1 MEQWKPVFGY
11 EGLYE
16 ISQLGN
22 VRRIARGKR
31 LNSNAVEHIKLALN
45 NGATLK
51 AAAVIGMTTIQTVFA
66 IKHGKTWVGDVNA
79 RPVKTK
85 VGTDFYVYFTP
96 SKDGKYKHRSVHR
109 TVWEAFNGQIP
120 KGFEINHINLNRQD
134 NRLENLELAT
144 HQQNIKHAI
153 DLYKSQGLLRA
164 VKGTKGFIVG
174 KHSVYDNS

>member
-1 MEQWKPVFGY
+1 MEIWKAVLDY

-31 LNSNAVEHIKLALN
+31 LSAIAVEHIRLALD

-51 AAAVIGMTTIQTVFA
+51 AAAIIGMTTLQTVFA
-66 IKHGKTWVGDVNA
+66 IKHGKTWVGDVNS

-85 VGTDFYVYFTP
+85 IGTDFYVYFTP
-96 SKDGKYKHRSVHR
+96 SKDGKYKHRPIHR
-109 TVWEAFNGQIP
+109 DLWEAFNGCIP
-120 KGFEINHINLNRQD
+120 KGLEVNHINLNRQD
-134 NRLENLELAT
+134 NRLENLELVT

-153 DLYKSQGLLRA
+153 DKYKSKGLLRS
-164 VKGTKGFIVG
+164 VKGVKGFVKG
-174 KHSVYDNS
+174 KHSEYG

>member
-1 MEQWKPVFGY
+1 MEIWKAVLDY

-31 LNSNAVEHIKLALN
+31 LSATAVEHIRLALN

-51 AAAVIGMTTIQTVFA
+51 AAAIIGMTTLQTVFA
-66 IKHGKTWVGDVNA
+66 IKHGKTWVGDVNS

-85 VGTDFYVYFTP
+85 IGTDFYVYFTP
-96 SKDGKYKHRSVHR
+96 SKDGKYKHRPIHR
-109 TVWEAFNGQIP
+109 VLWEAFNGRIP
-120 KGFEINHINLNRQD
+120 KGIEVNHINLNRQD
-134 NRLENLELAT
+134 NRLENLEIVT

-153 DLYKSQGLLRA
+153 DKYKSKGLLRS
-164 VKGTKGFIVG
+164 VKGVKGFVKG
-174 KHSVYDNS
+174 KHSEYD

>member
-1 MEQWKPVFGY
+1 MEIWKAVLDY

-31 LNSNAVEHIKLALN
+31 LSAISVEHIRLALD

-51 AAAVIGMTTIQTVFA
+51 AAAIIGMTTIQTVFA
-66 IKHGKTWVGDVNA
+66 IKHGKTWVGDVNS

-85 VGTDFYVYFTP
+85 IGTDFYVYFTP
-96 SKDGKYKHRSVHR
+96 SKDGKYKHRPIHR
-109 TVWEAFNGQIP
+109 VLWEAFNGCIP
-120 KGFEINHINLNRQD
+120 KGIEINHINLNRQD
-134 NRLENLELAT
+134 NRLENLELVT

-153 DLYKSQGLLRA
+153 DKYKSKGLLRS
-164 VKGTKGFIVG
+164 VKGVKGFVKG
-174 KHSVYDNS
+174 KHSEYA